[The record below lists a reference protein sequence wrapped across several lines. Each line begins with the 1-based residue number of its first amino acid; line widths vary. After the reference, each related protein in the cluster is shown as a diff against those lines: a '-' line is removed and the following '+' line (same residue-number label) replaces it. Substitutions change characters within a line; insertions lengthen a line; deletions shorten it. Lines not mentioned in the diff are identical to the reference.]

1 MPYQEPSMFLEHI
14 SIIENHWK
22 SELPLV
28 VYRKPNTNEV
38 ISIFQQDSNLYHV
51 HDFSEKGFVFA
62 PYDRRAPGILT
73 RADKIYSHEYQIRHL
88 KFDTPNFGAIP
99 GEGRKYHIEIVNKG
113 IKEIVNNKFKKVV
126 LSRKIVVPNNSS
138 PIEIFRKVLDSY
150 PNAFCYFW
158 YHPKIGIWIGATPEL
173 LFLKQNSTLV
183 TVSLAGTKKSTTTD
197 KPSWGKKEKEE
208 QDLVTQHI
216 VQQLSGY
223 VPDLSIGKV
232 NSVRAGNLWHLK
244 TKIWGTV
251 GDLKLKSIIQ
261 ALHPTP
267 AICGLPV
274 SEAEAFIERNEN
286 YDREFYTGFLGEL
299 NIDNDKTSH
308 LFVNLRCMQ
317 IKDDS
322 VFLYIGGG
330 ITGSSNA
337 EQEWIETVHKS
348 ETMLNM
354 IFN

>member
-1 MPYQEPSMFLEHI
+1 MFLEHI
-14 SIIENHWK
+14 GIIETHWK
-22 SELPLV
+22 SELPVV

-38 ISIFQQDSNLYHV
+38 ISIFQHDSTLHHIN
-51 HDFSEKGFVFA
+51 DFSEKGFVFA
-62 PYDRRAPGILT
+62 PYNKKAPAVLIS
-73 RADKIYSHEYQIRHL
+73 ADKVYSHEYQIREY
-88 KFDTPNFGAIP
+88 KFDTPNFGTIS
-99 GEGRKYHIEIVNKG
+99 GDGREYHIEIVNRG
-113 IKEIVNNKFKKVV
+113 IKEIKNNKFKKVV

-138 PIEIFRKVLDSY
+138 PIQIFRKVLDSY
-150 PNAFCYFW
+150 PDAFCYFW
-158 YHPKIGIWIGATPEL
+158 YHPKIGLWIGATPEL

-183 TVSLAGTKKSTTTD
+183 TMSLAGTKKSTNPD
-197 KPSWGKKEKEE
+197 KPSWGTKEKEE
-208 QDLVTQHI
+208 QDMVTQHI
-216 VQQLSGY
+216 VQELRTY

-232 NSVRAGNLWHLK
+232 NSVRAGNLWHLR

-251 GDLKLKSIIQ
+251 GDLELKSIIQ

-267 AICGLPV
+267 AICGFPV
-274 SEAEAFIERNEN
+274 TEAEAFINRNEN

-317 IKDDS
+317 IKEDS
-322 VFLYIGGG
+322 AFLYIGGG
-330 ITGSSNA
+330 ITANSNA
-337 EQEWIETVHKS
+337 QQEWIETVDKS

>member
-1 MPYQEPSMFLEHI
+1 MFLEHI
-14 SIIENHWK
+14 GIIENHLK
-22 SELPLV
+22 SELPVV

-38 ISIFQQDSNLYHV
+38 ISIFQHDSTLHHIN
-51 HDFSEKGFVFA
+51 DFSEKGFVFA
-62 PYDRRAPGILT
+62 PYNKKSPAVLIP
-73 RADKIYSHEYQIRHL
+73 ADKIYSHEYQIRDF
-88 KFDTPNFGAIP
+88 KFDTPNLGAIS

-113 IKEIVNNKFKKVV
+113 IEDIENNKFKKVV

-138 PIEIFRKVLDSY
+138 PIQIFRKVLDSY
-150 PNAFCYFW
+150 LDAFCYLW
-158 YHPKIGIWIGATPEL
+158 YHPKIGLWIGATPEL

-183 TVSLAGTKKSTTTD
+183 TMSLAGTKKSTNTN

-208 QDLVTQHI
+208 QDMVTQHI
-216 VQQLSGY
+216 VQQLSDY

-232 NSVRAGNLWHLK
+232 NSVRAGSLWHLN
-244 TKIWGTV
+244 TKIWGTI
-251 GDLKLKSIIQ
+251 GDLALKSIIQ

-267 AICGLPV
+267 AICGFPV
-274 SEAEAFIERNEN
+274 SEAEAFIKRNEN

-317 IKDDS
+317 IKDDLA
-322 VFLYIGGG
+322 FLYIGGG
-330 ITGSSNA
+330 ITAGSNA
-337 EQEWIETVHKS
+337 QQEWIETVHKS
-348 ETMLNM
+348 ETMLNT

>member
-1 MPYQEPSMFLEHI
+1 MFLEHI
-14 SIIENHWK
+14 GIIENHLK
-22 SELPLV
+22 SELPVV

-38 ISIFQQDSNLYHV
+38 ISIFQHDSTLHHIN
-51 HDFSEKGFVFA
+51 DFSEKGFVFA
-62 PYDRRAPGILT
+62 PYNKKSPAVLIP
-73 RADKIYSHEYQIRHL
+73 ADKIYSHEYQIRDF
-88 KFDTPNFGAIP
+88 KFDTPNLGAIS

-113 IKEIVNNKFKKVV
+113 IEDIENNKFKKVV

-138 PIEIFRKVLDSY
+138 PIQIFRKVLDSY
-150 PNAFCYFW
+150 LDAFCYLW
-158 YHPKIGIWIGATPEL
+158 YHPKIGLWIGATPEL

-183 TVSLAGTKKSTTTD
+183 TMSLAGTKKSTNTN

-208 QDLVTQHI
+208 QDMVTQHI
-216 VQQLSGY
+216 VQQLSDY

-232 NSVRAGNLWHLK
+232 NSVRAGSLWHLN
-244 TKIWGTV
+244 TKIWGTI
-251 GDLKLKSIIQ
+251 GDLALKSIIQ

-267 AICGLPV
+267 AICGFPV
-274 SEAEAFIERNEN
+274 SEAEAFIKRNEN

-299 NIDNDKTSH
+299 NIDNNKTSH

-317 IKDDS
+317 IKDDLA
-322 VFLYIGGG
+322 FLYIGGG
-330 ITGSSNA
+330 ITAGSNA
-337 EQEWIETVHKS
+337 QQEWIETVHKS

>member
-1 MPYQEPSMFLEHI
+1 MFLEHI
-14 SIIENHWK
+14 GIIENHLK
-22 SELPLV
+22 SELPVV

-38 ISIFQQDSNLYHV
+38 ISIFQHDTTLHHIN
-51 HDFSEKGFVFA
+51 DFSEKGFVFA
-62 PYDRRAPGILT
+62 PYNKKSPAVLIP
-73 RADKIYSHEYQIRHL
+73 ADKIYSHEYQIRDF
-88 KFDTPNFGAIP
+88 KFDTPNLGAIS

-113 IKEIVNNKFKKVV
+113 IEDIENNKFKKVV

-138 PIEIFRKVLDSY
+138 PIQIFRKVLDSY
-150 PNAFCYFW
+150 LDAFCYLW
-158 YHPKIGIWIGATPEL
+158 YHPKIGLWIGATPEL

-183 TVSLAGTKKSTTTD
+183 TMSLAGTKKSTTTN

-208 QDLVTQHI
+208 QDMVTQHI

-223 VPDLSIGKV
+223 IPDLAIGKV
-232 NSVRAGNLWHLK
+232 NSVRAGSLWHLN
-244 TKIWGTV
+244 TKIWGTI
-251 GDLKLKSIIQ
+251 GDLALKSIIQ

-267 AICGLPV
+267 AICGFPV
-274 SEAEAFIERNEN
+274 IEAEAFIKRNEN

-299 NIDNDKTSH
+299 NIDNNKTSH

-317 IKDDS
+317 IKDDLA
-322 VFLYIGGG
+322 FLYIGGG
-330 ITGSSNA
+330 ITAGSNA
-337 EQEWIETVHKS
+337 QQEWIETVHKS

>member
-1 MPYQEPSMFLEHI
+1 MFLEHI
-14 SIIENHWK
+14 SIIETHYK
-22 SELPLV
+22 SELPV
-28 VYRKPNTNEV
+28 VAYRKPNTNEV
-38 ISIFQQDSNLYHV
+38 ISIFQDDSALHHV
-51 HDFSEKGFVFA
+51 YDFTEKGFVFA
-62 PYDRRAPGILT
+62 PYNKKAPGVLI
-73 RADKIYSHEYQIRHL
+73 RPDKVYSHQFQMRNF
-88 KFDTPNFGAIP
+88 KFDTPNFGAISK
-99 GEGRKYHIEIVNKG
+99 EGRKFHIEIVNKG
-113 IKEIVNNKFKKVV
+113 LKEIENNKFKKVV
-126 LSRKIVVPNNSS
+126 LSRKIAVTDHTS
-138 PIEIFRKVLDSY
+138 PIQIFRKVLDSY

-158 YHPKIGIWIGATPEL
+158 YHPKIGLWIGATPEL

-183 TVSLAGTKKSTTTD
+183 TMSLAGTKKSTTAD
-197 KPSWGKKEKEE
+197 KPSWGKKEIEE
-208 QDLVTQHI
+208 QDMVTQYI
-216 VQQLSGY
+216 AKQLRSY

-232 NSVRAGNLWHLK
+232 NSVKAGNLWHLK

-251 GDLKLKSIIQ
+251 GDLELKNIIQ

-274 SEAEAFIERNEN
+274 IEAEEFIKRNEN

-322 VFLYIGGG
+322 AFLYIGGG
-330 ITGSSNA
+330 ITSGSNA
-337 EQEWIETVHKS
+337 QQEWIETVHKS

>member
-1 MPYQEPSMFLEHI
+1 MFLEHI

>member
-14 SIIENHWK
+14 GIIENHWK
-22 SELPLV
+22 SELPVV

-51 HDFSEKGFVFA
+51 HDFSEKGFVFS

-73 RADKIYSHEYQIRHL
+73 RADKIHSHEYQMRDL

-158 YHPKIGIWIGATPEL
+158 YHPKIGLWIGATPEL

-183 TVSLAGTKKSTTTD
+183 TMSLAGTKKSTTTD

-216 VQQLSGY
+216 VQQLRGY

-251 GDLKLKSIIQ
+251 GDLELKSIIQ

-267 AICGLPV
+267 AICGFPV

-322 VFLYIGGG
+322 AFLYIGGG

>member
-1 MPYQEPSMFLEHI
+1 MFLEHI
-14 SIIENHWK
+14 GIIETHWK
-22 SELPLV
+22 SELPVV

-38 ISIFQQDSNLYHV
+38 ISIFQHDSTLHHIN
-51 HDFSEKGFVFA
+51 DFSEKGFVFA
-62 PYDRRAPGILT
+62 PYNKKAPAVLIS
-73 RADKIYSHEYQIRHL
+73 ADKVYSHEYQIREY
-88 KFDTPNFGAIP
+88 KFDTPDFGAIS
-99 GEGRKYHIEIVNKG
+99 GDGREYHIEIVNRG
-113 IKEIVNNKFKKVV
+113 IKEIKNNKFRKVV

-138 PIEIFRKVLDSY
+138 PIQIFRKVLDSY
-150 PNAFCYFW
+150 PDAFCYFW
-158 YHPKIGIWIGATPEL
+158 YHPKIGLWIGATPEL

-183 TVSLAGTKKSTTTD
+183 TMSLAGTKKSTTPD
-197 KPSWGKKEKEE
+197 KPSWGTKEKEE
-208 QDLVTQHI
+208 QDMVTQHI
-216 VQQLSGY
+216 VQELRTY

-232 NSVRAGNLWHLK
+232 NSVRAGNLWHLR

-251 GDLKLKSIIQ
+251 GDLELKSIIQ

-267 AICGLPV
+267 AICGFPV
-274 SEAEAFIERNEN
+274 TEAEAFINRNEN

-317 IKDDS
+317 IKEDS
-322 VFLYIGGG
+322 AFLYIGGG
-330 ITGSSNA
+330 ITANSNA
-337 EQEWIETVHKS
+337 QQEWIETVDKS

>member
-1 MPYQEPSMFLEHI
+1 MFLEHI
-14 SIIENHWK
+14 GIIETHWK
-22 SELPLV
+22 SELPVV

-38 ISIFQQDSNLYHV
+38 ISIFQHDSTLHHIN
-51 HDFSEKGFVFA
+51 DFSEKGFVFA
-62 PYDRRAPGILT
+62 PYNKKAPAVLIS
-73 RADKIYSHEYQIRHL
+73 ADKVYSHEYQIREH
-88 KFDTPNFGAIP
+88 KFDTPDFGAIS
-99 GEGRKYHIEIVNKG
+99 GDGREYHIEIVNRG
-113 IKEIVNNKFKKVV
+113 IKEIKNNKFKKVV

-138 PIEIFRKVLDSY
+138 PIQIFRKVLDSY
-150 PNAFCYFW
+150 PDAFCYFW
-158 YHPKIGIWIGATPEL
+158 YHPKIGLWIGATPEL

-183 TVSLAGTKKSTTTD
+183 TMSLAGTKKSTTPD
-197 KPSWGKKEKEE
+197 KPSWGTKEKEE
-208 QDLVTQHI
+208 QDMVTQHI
-216 VQQLSGY
+216 VQELRTY

-232 NSVRAGNLWHLK
+232 NSVRAGNLWHLR

-251 GDLKLKSIIQ
+251 GDLELKSIIQ

-267 AICGLPV
+267 AICGFPV
-274 SEAEAFIERNEN
+274 TEAEAFINRNEN

-317 IKDDS
+317 IKEDS
-322 VFLYIGGG
+322 AFLYIGGG
-330 ITGSSNA
+330 ITANSNA
-337 EQEWIETVHKS
+337 QQEWIETVDKS

>member
-1 MPYQEPSMFLEHI
+1 
-14 SIIENHWK
+14 
-22 SELPLV
+22 
-28 VYRKPNTNEV
+28 
-38 ISIFQQDSNLYHV
+38 
-51 HDFSEKGFVFA
+51 
-62 PYDRRAPGILT
+62 
-73 RADKIYSHEYQIRHL
+73 
-88 KFDTPNFGAIP
+88 
-99 GEGRKYHIEIVNKG
+99 
-113 IKEIVNNKFKKVV
+113 
-126 LSRKIVVPNNSS
+126 VVPNNSS

-286 YDREFYTGFLGEL
+286 YDREYYTGFLGEL